1 MDKIE
6 VLGVNK
12 KGNKK
17 RVNKLVSNIT
27 YRDLEQST
35 LSFFL
40 DSHYYLIH
48 FIPYNSISG
57 ELKIIVDNLEGSKT
71 KQFDNLESF
80 KAYLLDL

>member
-6 VLGVNK
+6 VLGINK

-27 YRDLEQST
+27 YKDLEQST

-40 DSHYYLIH
+40 DSHYYLIC
-48 FIPYNSISG
+48 FIPYSPTSG
-57 ELKIIVDNLEGSKT
+57 ELKIIIDNLEGSKT
-71 KQFDNLESF
+71 KCFDNLESF
-80 KAYLLDL
+80 KAYLLEL